1 MPSYPSS
8 AVSNFQTFQSQGG
21 NFNNINNSQG
31 AVGQWLDDFFGNTDP
46 NRPYKVGSD
55 RWYNAYESAV
65 DYDRNVAL
73 TQANNEFN
81 AEEAQKAR
89 NWSEQMSNTEVQRR
103 MNDLKAAGVNPMLA
117 YQSGAAG
124 ASTPSSAVAS
134 SASPA
139 VSHTNTSP
147 KHASIA
153 PLLGT
158 MLLVAGKAA
167 LTGTASAKDVAKT
180 TEAVADVAQ
189 DTGKSVV
196 ESAKID
202 KDGQA
207 ILKKFYEEMG
217 YKDIDLKKTGWR
229 DMI

>member
-8 AVSNFQTFQSQGG
+8 AVSYFQSFQSQGD
-21 NFNNINNSQG
+21 NFDNTNNPQG
-31 AVGQWLDDFFGNTDP
+31 AVGQWLDDFFGNTDAI
-46 NRPYKVGSD
+46 RPYKVGSD

-89 NWSEQMSNTEVQRR
+89 DWSEQMSNTEVQRR

-139 VSHTNTSP
+139 VSHTNASP

-167 LTGTASAKDVAKT
+167 LTGTSSAKDVAKT

-189 DTGKSVV
+189 DTGKAAVDSVHL
-196 ESAKID
+196 S
-202 KDGQA
+202 KDE
-207 ILKKFYEEMG
+207 LKFVQKMYDDMG
-217 YKDIDLKKTGWR
+217 VKVDVNKTYWAS
-229 DMI
+229 

>member
-1 MPSYPSS
+1 MPDYPSS
-8 AVSNFQTFQSQGG
+8 AEANFQTFQSQGS
-21 NFNNINNSQG
+21 NFDNTNNPQG
-31 AVGQWLDDFFGNTDP
+31 AVGQWFGDFFGTTDP
-46 NRPYKVGSD
+46 TKPYKVGSD
-55 RWYNAYESAV
+55 RWFNAYESAI

-73 TQANNEFN
+73 TRANNEFN

-89 NWSEQMSNTEVQRR
+89 DWSEQMSNTEVQRR

-134 SASPA
+134 SAGPA
-139 VSHTNTSP
+139 VSRTNTLP

-167 LTGTASAKDVAKT
+167 LTGTASAKDVANT
-180 TEAVADVAQ
+180 TEAVADAAKDSGKKIVEDVKLSKEDQEFAKVLLEGDPSEINKFVASH
-189 DTGKSVV
+189 K
-196 ESAKID
+196 
-202 KDGQA
+202 
-207 ILKKFYEEMG
+207 
-217 YKDIDLKKTGWR
+217 
-229 DMI
+229 

>member
-21 NFNNINNSQG
+21 NFNNANNPQG
-31 AVGQWLDDFFGNTDP
+31 AVGQWFDDFFGNTDA
-46 NRPYKVGSD
+46 NSPYKVGSD

-89 NWSEQMSNTEVQRR
+89 DWSEQMSNTEVQRR

-167 LTGTASAKDVAKT
+167 LTGTSSAKDVAKT

-189 DTGKSVV
+189 DTGKEVYKPV
-196 ESAKID
+196 ELSPEDEAFAK
-202 KDGQA
+202 KLLDG
-207 ILKKFYEEMG
+207 I
-217 YKDIDLKKTGWR
+217 I
-229 DMI
+229 